1 MFEAWIDAMVFH
13 DDPVKRQPF
22 LAMADELGKAVEG
35 IGLHLAERIAERLL
49 ELDDLVAE
57 SSKEDLVEC
66 ARVLALNLA
75 QYKQDFGEL
84 PQEGYKKLRTA
95 KSIDEKTPKLVA
107 SGMLEMAIAL
117 AKATGRLKQE

>member
-1 MFEAWIDAMVFH
+1 MQAHCVDARKG
-13 DDPVKRQPF
+13 DPSDKLKRF
-22 LAMADELGKAVEG
+22 KTFYLV
-35 IGLHLAERIAERLL
+35 
-49 ELDDLVAE
+49 LDDLVAE